1 MTLCRRALATSTRT
15 LATGSEERLSRLGR
29 RCWLN
34 WSMGIQSS
42 STMACRKHQ
51 KTLKHRHTGRLVL
64 ESQTNSRRRGHQRH
78 L

>member
-51 KTLKHRHTGRLVL
+51 ETLKHRQTGRLVL
-64 ESQTNSRRRGHQRH
+64 QTAKLNKKRH
-78 L
+78 